1 MTDWGT
7 QPAQPPQVPQMSVEE
22 RNALIKSWLVA
33 KTDRKTIENR
43 EVELRGQ
50 VSNVLFPTPKKG
62 TQRFQLGDGY
72 AVKLVYKLNFK
83 LGDAEATN
91 AAGDKIPVN
100 VQVEN
105 LMDEIEK
112 LGNEGA
118 FLVDRLIKTKHE
130 LSESEYAKLDESN
143 PTHKAI
149 KAMIDKLLT
158 ITPATPALEFEEPKP
173 K

>member
-22 RNALIKSWLVA
+22 RNSLIRSWRVA
-33 KTDRKTIENR
+33 KTDRQTVEAR
-43 EVELRGQ
+43 ELELRNN
-50 VSNVLFPTPKKG
+50 VSKVLFPTPKKG
-62 TQRFQLGDGY
+62 TQRFNLGDGY

-83 LGDAEATN
+83 LGDAERTN

-100 VQVEN
+100 VQVEE

-118 FLVDRLIKTKHE
+118 FLVDRLIKTKYE